1 MLRAFT
7 LSVAQLGDPFVSRS
21 RINRRRLI
29 LVAALAFAGCQQN
42 APPRSAGASPP
53 PSMKEAGLGRVV
65 GRTAAQ
71 MVQLFGPADLDAH
84 EGRARRL
91 QFVGAACVLDAYLYP
106 PENGGQP
113 VVSYLDARTPQ
124 GEDIDR
130 ASCVAALSRRQQA
143 P

>member
-1 MLRAFT
+1 MT
-7 LSVAQLGDPFVSRS
+7 W
-21 RINRRRLI
+21 RRLI
-29 LVAALAFAGCQQN
+29 PLVAVALAACQQN
-42 APPRSAGASPP
+42 GPPRSAGMAPP
-53 PSMKEAGLGRVV
+53 QPMKEAGLGKVV

-71 MVQLFGPADLDAH
+71 LVQLFGTADLDAR

-106 PENGGQP
+106 PSNGGEP
-113 VVSYLDARTPQ
+113 VTDYVDARTPQ
-124 GEDIDR
+124 GDDMDR

>member
-1 MLRAFT
+1 MT
-7 LSVAQLGDPFVSRS
+7 RS
-21 RINRRRLI
+21 RLI
-29 LVAALAFAGCQQN
+29 VSAALMLAACRQN
-42 APPRSAGASPP
+42 GPPRSAGMAPP
-53 PSMKEAGLGRVV
+53 PMKEAGLGKVV

-71 MVQLFGPADLDAH
+71 LVQLFGPADLDAH

-106 PENGGQP
+106 PSDGGEP
-113 VVSYLDARTPQ
+113 VTDYVDARTPQ
-124 GEDIDR
+124 GDDIDR